1 MADLGTRSA
10 TAAPAGEGAKLTRLG
25 RIAAVGGERLG
36 RRGVRVAKVLQ
47 VVRVRRSCDVA
58 GYGGC
63 TYRGDWQMERA
74 RDGRARRVR
83 NCMAAEILVGRESR
97 VLAAAIGR

>member
-1 MADLGTRSA
+1 M
-10 TAAPAGEGAKLTRLG
+10 
-25 RIAAVGGERLG
+25 V
-36 RRGVRVAKVLQ
+36 
-47 VVRVRRSCDVA
+47 CDVA
-58 GYGGC
+58 GCGGW

-97 VLAAAIGR
+97 VLAAAIGRCCRWSDGLSRCSGWRLLEPVEILAGEKWGRRFLARNGSLLN